1 LIIGNRL
8 VTIDCFRNK
17 ELTMTDQWSE
27 QLRCPQCGNIGIASL
42 SQTNDA
48 QMPTVDSVSDGF
60 KTVRTDQ
67 L

>member
-1 LIIGNRL
+1 
-8 VTIDCFRNK
+8 
-17 ELTMTDQWSE
+17 MTDQWSE

-60 KTVRTDQ
+60 KTVRTEYGPSFNCGTCDVAVRP
-67 L
+67 